1 MFFVKG
7 EEEAIFFI
15 NANVMKD
22 KEKLRNCSKGKETGD
37 MTTKC
42 SMGSWTGS
50 CTGEEQRP

>member
-15 NANVMKD
+15 NANIMKD